1 MTWLLV
7 GAGVVVAVGAMIAV
21 AARDPRLAAGGALV
35 ALVFSPFVADPLPGT
50 PELAFRLVAG
60 VLAAYLLV
68 VAARHAGDVV
78 APPLGVPATIAA
90 GAAAFV
96 AGLGSKAVG
105 LPSFGPAS
113 ALAAGLAC
121 LVIVVPPLARATGA
135 FRLGTAL
142 VILLGGGLLVHD
154 GMAGTPPP
162 LELLA
167 SGLALVLVA
176 AAAAALTM
184 AAARARSDV
193 AGEVA
198 RDLAAARLPVAM
210 ETSRTRRPRA

>member
-1 MTWLLV
+1 VTWLLV
-7 GAGVVVAVGAMIAV
+7 AAGVVVAGGAAIAV
-21 AARDPRLAAGGALV
+21 AGRDPRLATGGALV

-50 PELAFRLVAG
+50 PELAFRVVAG

-68 VAARHAGDVV
+68 LAARHAGD
-78 APPLGVPATIAA
+78 AASPPLGVPATLAA

-96 AGLGSKAVG
+96 AGLGSQAVG
-105 LPSFGPAS
+105 LPAFGPTA

-121 LVIVVPPLARATGA
+121 LVIVVPPLARASGA
-135 FRLGTAL
+135 FRLGIAL
-142 VILLGGGLLVHD
+142 VILLGGGLLVHG

-167 SGLALVLVA
+167 GGLALVLVA
-176 AAAAALTM
+176 ATAAALTM

-193 AGEVA
+193 SGEVA
-198 RDLAAARLPVAM
+198 REVAAPRLPVAM
-210 ETSRTRRPRA
+210 ETTRTRRPRA